1 MVAERVAF
9 WSVLAE
15 DTERDVR
22 TDLAAGPLPV
32 AAGRADLEA
41 LVDALLGNVFAHTPD
56 GSGVRRA
63 ARARGRAAAHGCWS
77 PTPGPDCPPGPTSC
91 AAARAAAAR
100 PAWASTSPAAPPS
113 RPAAGSRWAA
123 RRRAGSR

>member
-15 DTERDVR
+15 DTDRDVR

-32 AAGRADLEA
+32 AVGRAILEA

-56 GSGVRRA
+56 GTGFAVRLGPRPRGGARLLVADAGPGLPAGADVLRRGGERRRLDGPGPGHRPPHRRAGGRRAHRA
-63 ARARGRAAAHGCWS
+63 AR
-77 PTPGPDCPPGPTSC
+77 
-91 AAARAAAAR
+91 R
-100 PAWASTSPAAPPS
+100 PAGWP
-113 RPAAGSRWAA
+113 
-123 RRRAGSR
+123 